1 MVFWLWS
8 LFIESLCFLNELI
21 FIVNLSR
28 FPLCLKKIF
37 EKLFDSFNLIIFPF
51 EVAVYQNKYKDVPTI
66 YHNDDS
72 AHDVG

>member
-1 MVFWLWS
+1 
-8 LFIESLCFLNELI
+8 
-21 FIVNLSR
+21 LSR

-37 EKLFDSFNLIIFPF
+37 EKLFESFNLIIFPF

-72 AHDVG
+72 AHDVGWATDWSDSIKYLPLQ